1 MPVTADWATIGGAAA
16 FNTNEE
22 GGVERVTLGAIP
34 AFAGA
39 APAFLFGGRFFH
51 GDE

>member
-1 MPVTADWATIGGAAA
+1 MTADRATIGGAAA
-16 FNTNEE
+16 FNADEQ
-22 GGVERVTLGAIP
+22 GGVERVALGAIT

-51 GDE
+51 DND

>member
-1 MPVTADWATIGGAAA
+1 MTADWATIGGAAA
-16 FNTNEE
+16 FNADEE
-22 GGVERVTLGAIP
+22 GGVERVALGAIP

-39 APAFLFGGRFFH
+39 APAFLFRGRFFH